1 VDWERGVSPGAEG
14 EAAGESASNR
24 LSRRQVLASAG
35 GAAMVGAALASAP
48 GAAADPRTTAS
59 AAAGA
64 KVGNVRVGETATRL
78 VGVIDQQG
86 GSFVAY
92 GFYTL
97 IAGLNQADLF
107 SAHTDPVSESEAFF
121 TFHGTASLVQR
132 AVVGDVFTLAVAG
145 SLAHYYQRS
154 PASSFADP
162 GSFASGVKIAT
173 SKFALQDVLIQLSSS
188 SGLATL
194 EGPVTQVGARRFRF
208 GGRTIQFGH
217 AGLKTQ
223 LTASGL
229 GAAKSL
235 TPPVVRLALAGTQ
248 VVAS

>member
-1 VDWERGVSPGAEG
+1 MPLWSRPRVRQPTRGPRRALQRAPKWKCASGRDRDQAGRCDRSERQQLRRVRLLYADRRSEPGG
-14 EAAGESASNR
+14 P
-24 LSRRQVLASAG
+24 VLGSHRSG
-35 GAAMVGAALASAP
+35 
-48 GAAADPRTTAS
+48 
-59 AAAGA
+59 
-64 KVGNVRVGETATRL
+64 
-78 VGVIDQQG
+78 VGVR
-86 GSFVAY
+86 SLLHLPRNCF
-92 GFYTL
+92 
-97 IAGLNQADLF
+97 AGPARRGRRCI
-107 SAHTDPVSESEAFF
+107 T
-121 TFHGTASLVQR
+121 G
-132 AVVGDVFTLAVAG
+132 AVAG

-162 GSFASGVKIAT
+162 ASFASGVKIAT
-173 SKFALQDVLIQLSSS
+173 SKFALQDVLIQLSAS

-194 EGPVTQVGARRFRF
+194 EGPVTQVGARRFRL

-235 TPPVVRLALAGTQ
+235 TPPVVRLSLAGTQ

>member
-1 VDWERGVSPGAEG
+1 VGETVGRTERLV
-14 EAAGESASNR
+14 
-24 LSRRQVLASAG
+24 SRRQALAGAG
-35 GAAMVGAALASAP
+35 GAAIVGAALGSAP
-48 GAAADPRTTAS
+48 GAAADPTGT
-59 AAAGA
+59 AAALGSA
-64 KVGNVRVGETATRL
+64 RAGETATRL
-78 VGVIDQQG
+78 VGVIDQTG
-86 GSFVAY
+86 GNFVAY

-107 SAHTDPVSESEAFF
+107 SAQTDPVSESKAFF

-132 AVVGDVFTLAVAG
+132 TVVGDVFTLAVAG
-145 SLAHYYQRS
+145 SLAHYYQGS

-162 GSFASGVKIAT
+162 DSFASGVKIGT

-194 EGPVTQVGARRFRF
+194 EGPVTQVSSRRFRF
-208 GGRTIQFGH
+208 GGRRMQFGH

-229 GAAKSL
+229 GAARSL
-235 TPPVVRLALAGTQ
+235 TPPVVRLSLSGTQ

>member
-1 VDWERGVSPGAEG
+1 MG
-14 EAAGESASNR
+14 ETVRRTGR
-24 LSRRQVLASAG
+24 LVSRRQALVSAG
-35 GAAMVGAALASAP
+35 GAALVGATLGSTP
-48 GAAADPRTTAS
+48 GAAADPGAT
-59 AAAGA
+59 AAAE
-64 KVGNVRVGETATRL
+64 VGHARLGETATRL
-78 VGVIDQQG
+78 VGVIDQKG

-145 SLAHYYQRS
+145 SLAHYYQSS
-154 PASSFADP
+154 PASSFANPD
-162 GSFASGVKIAT
+162 SFASGVKIGT

-188 SGLATL
+188 AGLATL
-194 EGPVTQVGARRFRF
+194 EGPVTQVGSRRFRF

-223 LTASGL
+223 LAASGL

-235 TPPVVRLALAGTQ
+235 TPPAVRLSLAGSQ

>member
-1 VDWERGVSPGAEG
+1 MGDRARRTGQLV
-14 EAAGESASNR
+14 
-24 LSRRQVLASAG
+24 SRRQALASAG
-35 GAAMVGAALASAP
+35 GAAIVGAAFGSAP
-48 GAAADPRTTAS
+48 GAAADPTERRLRKWDS
-59 AAAGA
+59 A
-64 KVGNVRVGETATRL
+64 RVGETATRL
-78 VGVIDQQG
+78 VGVIDQKG
-86 GSFVAY
+86 GNFVAY

-97 IAGLNQADLF
+97 IAGLNEADLF
-107 SAHTDPVSESEAFF
+107 SAQTDPVSESKAFF

-132 AVVGDVFTLAVAG
+132 TVVGDVFTLAVAG

-162 GSFASGVKIAT
+162 DSFASGMKIGT

-194 EGPVTQVGARRFRF
+194 EGPVTQVGSRPFRF
-208 GGRTIQFGH
+208 GGRTIQFGR

-229 GAAKSL
+229 GAATSL
-235 TPPVVRLALAGTQ
+235 TPPVVRLSLSGTQ

>member
-1 VDWERGVSPGAEG
+1 MDWERGVFPGLEG
-14 EAAGESASNR
+14 DAVGERAR
-24 LSRRQVLASAG
+24 RTGQLVSRRQALASAG
-35 GAAMVGAALASAP
+35 GAAVVSVALGSPP
-48 GAAADPRTTAS
+48 GAAADPTGT
-59 AAAGA
+59 AAALGSA
-64 KVGNVRVGETATRL
+64 RVGETATRL
-78 VGVIDQQG
+78 VGVIDQKG
-86 GSFVAY
+86 NSFVAY

-97 IAGLNQADLF
+97 IAGLKQADLF
-107 SAHTDPVSESEAFF
+107 SAPTDPVSESQAFF

-132 AVVGDVFTLAVAG
+132 TVVGDVFTLAVAG

-154 PASSFADP
+154 PASSFANPD
-162 GSFASGVKIAT
+162 SFASGVKIGT

-194 EGPVTQVGARRFRF
+194 EGPVTQVASRPFRL
-208 GGRTIQFGH
+208 GGRTVHFGR

-229 GAAKSL
+229 GAASSL
-235 TPPVVRLALAGTQ
+235 TPPMVRLSLSGTQ

>member
-1 VDWERGVSPGAEG
+1 
-14 EAAGESASNR
+14 
-24 LSRRQVLASAG
+24 
-35 GAAMVGAALASAP
+35 MVGAALGATPA
-48 GAAADPRTTAS
+48 AAADPTGT
-59 AAAGA
+59 AAAPGHA
-64 KVGNVRVGETATRL
+64 RVGETATRL

-86 GSFVAY
+86 NKFVAY

-97 IAGLNQADLF
+97 IAGLSQADLF
-107 SAHTDPVSESEAFF
+107 SAKTDPVSESKAFF

-154 PASSFADP
+154 PASNFATPD
-162 GSFASGVKIAT
+162 SFASGTKIGT
-173 SKFALQDVLIQLSSS
+173 SNFALQDVLIQLSVT

-194 EGPVTQVGARRFRF
+194 EGQVTQVSARSFRV
-208 GGRTIQFGH
+208 GGRTLQFGR

-223 LTASGL
+223 LTANGL
-229 GAAKSL
+229 GAARSL
-235 TPPVVRLALAGTQ
+235 APPVVRLSLAGTQ

>member
-1 VDWERGVSPGAEG
+1 
-14 EAAGESASNR
+14 
-24 LSRRQVLASAG
+24 
-35 GAAMVGAALASAP
+35 MVGAAFGSVQ
-48 GAAADPRTTAS
+48 GAAADPTGT
-59 AAAGA
+59 AAAE
-64 KVGNVRVGETATRL
+64 VGHARLGETATTL

-97 IAGLNQADLF
+97 IAGLNQAHLF
-107 SAHTDPVSESEAFF
+107 SAQSDPVSESNAFF

-145 SLAHYYQRS
+145 SLAHYYQSS
-154 PASSFADP
+154 PASSFANPD
-162 GSFASGVKIAT
+162 SFASGTKIGT
-173 SKFALQDVLIQLSSS
+173 SEFALQDVLIQLSSS

-194 EGPVTQVGARRFRF
+194 EGPVTQVGSRPFRFR
-208 GGRTIQFGH
+208 GRTIQFGR
-217 AGLKTQ
+217 AGLKTH
-223 LTASGL
+223 LTANGL

-235 TPPVVRLALAGTQ
+235 TPPVVRLSLAGTQ

>member
-1 VDWERGVSPGAEG
+1 MGETARGTG
-14 EAAGESASNR
+14 R
-24 LSRRQVLASAG
+24 LVSRRQALASAG
-35 GAAMVGAALASAP
+35 GAAMVGAFAAAP
-48 GAAADPRTTAS
+48 GAAADPSAT
-59 AAAGA
+59 AAAEAGHE
-64 KVGNVRVGETATRL
+64 RLGETATRL

-86 GSFVAY
+86 GNFVAY

-97 IAGLNQADLF
+97 IAGLSQEHLF
-107 SAHTDPVSESEAFF
+107 SAQTDPVSESNAFF

-132 AVVGDVFTLAVAG
+132 TVVGDVFTLAVAG

-162 GSFASGVKIAT
+162 DSFATGVKIGT
-173 SKFALQDVLIQLSSS
+173 SELALQDVLIQLSSS

-194 EGPVTQVGARRFRF
+194 EGQVTQVHSRPFRF
-208 GGRTIQFGH
+208 GGRTIQFGR

-223 LTASGL
+223 LSASGL
-229 GAAKSL
+229 GAARSL
-235 TPPVVRLALAGTQ
+235 TPPVVRLSLSGTQ